1 MNANGPFFSF
11 SFLFASQTDDSLIN
25 HLGGGGGCII
35 GDTQCMDN
43 WIRMKGQPCL

>member
-1 MNANGPFFSF
+1 MNRFGEGEGPE
-11 SFLFASQTDDSLIN
+11 A
-25 HLGGGGGCII
+25 GGWVGVVLPV